1 MRTKIGADRLAL
13 AAAAVHF
20 HPGRNTLVI
29 GMGSCITYNFINKYN
44 EFLGG
49 AIAPGPYLMEHAL
62 HTGTAQLPEVPL
74 ELPPVP
80 LGRSTREAIQV
91 GILYGFID
99 GVRGMLDRLVEYL
112 GEPPY
117 VVATGGWAPFLEDHV
132 AAIDAVDPHL
142 VLRGV
147 RILAEMND

>member
-1 MRTKIGADRLAL
+1 MTWP
-13 AAAAVHF
+13 AAAAWTTC
-20 HPGRNTLVI
+20 GRAGGTAAHSVVALDAGTAV
-29 GMGSCITYNFINKYN
+29 TYEVVDRAGVYH
-44 EFLGG
+44 GG